1 MKYVL
6 FDDRILI
13 VVRHITKMEIIDD
26 TTIELRLVTHTQR
39 LHLPNK
45 EMMQKVFNEILT
57 QIQNE
62 EDYGKQEIEMR
73 DEIDSILANNKNE
86 E

>member
-39 LHLPNK
+39 LHLLNK
-45 EMMQKVFNEILT
+45 EMTQKIFNDILIK
-57 QIQNE
+57 IQNE
-62 EDYGKQEIEMR
+62 EDYGKQETKT
-73 DEIDSILANNKNE
+73 SI
-86 E
+86 